1 VTIGKGFAGAMKRHN
16 FGGLRASHGVSIS
29 HRSHGST
36 GNSQDPGRV
45 FKGKKMAGQMGDR
58 QRTIQ
63 NLQVVAVDE
72 DRGLIFIKGGL
83 PGSKGKWISIKDS
96 VKKAVPNDVP
106 LPAGLKGT
114 AINIEKEKS
123 IETEVS
129 ESKENVAVK
138 TSEIQDD
145 NKEEKIEPTSNVKED
160 LKPNNN
166 VDENKEKEK

>member
-1 VTIGKGFAGAMKRHN
+1 MNNKSR
-16 FGGLRASHGVSIS
+16 
-29 HRSHGST
+29 
-36 GNSQDPGRV
+36 
-45 FKGKKMAGQMGDR
+45 
-58 QRTIQ
+58 
-63 NLQVVAVDE
+63 
-72 DRGLIFIKGGL
+72 IFTK
-83 PGSKGKWISIKDS
+83 IKDS

-145 NKEEKIEPTSNVKED
+145 NSEFERRNNELGFNRQEMEEIAFIGD
-160 LKPNNN
+160 A
-166 VDENKEKEK
+166 DEGMEEQDYGFMVADYD